1 MLQHNLA
8 LPSPSQLSTNGLATF
23 SAPYLSWWAIP
34 FPYGFRQV
42 PVIAPYWADIDFRN
56 SIPGS
61 GLYHRVYTSSDGEG
75 SLRTMSLL
83 NEFSRRL
90 QQYSTV
96 NFDPGWM
103 AVVTWNLASTYY
115 RKYYMDEVWVGV
127 VTCVFLSS
135 PNVASFSY
143 TPCGQRRLA
152 LTNPFVMLSK
162 QFIDCHSLI
171 N

>member
-42 PVIAPYWADIDFRN
+42 PVIAPYGADIDFRN

-96 NFDPGWM
+96 NFDPEWM

-127 VTCVFLSS
+127 ATCVFMLS

-143 TPCGQRRLA
+143 TLMWPE
-152 LTNPFVMLSK
+152 K
-162 QFIDCHSLI
+162 QGLP
-171 N
+171 